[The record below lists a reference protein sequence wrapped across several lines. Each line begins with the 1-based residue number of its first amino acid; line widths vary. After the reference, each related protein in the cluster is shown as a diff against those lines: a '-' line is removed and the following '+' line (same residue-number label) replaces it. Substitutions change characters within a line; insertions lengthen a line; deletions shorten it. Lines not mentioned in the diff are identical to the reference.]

1 MSFIKELWTDPIIQN
16 LYEDQDLRTLFN
28 RDMEDYVRANG
39 GNVVNLPLADADGS
53 FTRTDNLTVGSGL
66 PLSIADTSES
76 DTSLTIYEYTYG
88 PKNFRKIKDIQSN
101 DKLLNLHV
109 AAIVSSAKEFM
120 FQEAMKNIINNVHA
134 DHKKPWTGASGASF
148 SYDDLAEMNT
158 LLGTA
163 KIPETNRFAAMPHA
177 AGSNLRS
184 DDYLKNWLA
193 INQQAI
199 QDGKLPGLE
208 GFGIKQSTLVAKTT
222 GAGAIDATPAN
233 NTKLNVVGWNSR
245 YMHLI
250 VQTEMEVTGGE
261 RAEYLGEVLAFT
273 IRFGLLLE
281 KSKAAVQKYQA

>member
-1 MSFIKELWTDPIIQN
+1 MPFIKELWTDPIIQN

-53 FTRTDNLTVGSGL
+53 FTRTDNLSIGSGL

-101 DKLLNLHV
+101 TKLLNLHT
-109 AAIVSSAKEFM
+109 AAIAAAAKEFM
-120 FQEAMKNIINNVHA
+120 FQTAMINIINNVSSS
-134 DHKKPWTGASGASF
+134 HKKKWTASSGTQF
-148 SYDDLAEMNT
+148 GYDDLSEMND

-163 KIPETNRFAAMPHA
+163 KIPEANRFAALPHSA
-177 AGSNLRS
+177 ARFLRS

-193 INQQAI
+193 VNQVAI
-199 QDGKLPGLE
+199 QEGKLPGLE
-208 GFGIKQSTLVAKTT
+208 GFGIKQSTLIAKTT
-222 GAGAIDATPAN
+222 DAGAIDATPVN
-233 NTKLNVVGWNSR
+233 NTKLNVLGWNSR

-250 VQTEMEVTGGE
+250 VQTEMEVVGGE
-261 RAEYLGEVLAFT
+261 RAEYLGQVLAFT

-281 KSKAAVQKYQA
+281 KSTAAVQKYQA